1 LLYYLKTPMQV
12 PKGSK
17 IYVTGTYD
25 NSENNPRNSH
35 TPPKVVEGGE
45 SSKDEMLFFEVFQ
58 VEHKPKDVKVEE
70 KKPPVF

>member
-1 LLYYLKTPMQV
+1 
-12 PKGSK
+12 
-17 IYVTGTYD
+17 VTGTYD